1 MNSQKDWKAKLER
14 AHFLGSNLVE
24 QQCATSNIA
33 QLLEKYFGNSKV
45 VLTLAVSVGLSAILY
60 VLHSLISYVL
70 HVYRRKITNRNRKIA
85 SIDIKKEDNSLKFD
99 DIVSSIKGTSFQK
112 HSHPLSISI
121 YEIIVIKPPNKY
133 LLHNFDLFF
142 SNLFNNCLCFT
153 HTFL

>member
-1 MNSQKDWKAKLER
+1 M
-14 AHFLGSNLVE
+14 
-24 QQCATSNIA
+24 
-33 QLLEKYFGNSKV
+33 
-45 VLTLAVSVGLSAILY
+45 GLSSILY
-60 VLHSLISYVL
+60 VLHSLVSYVL

-85 SIDIKKEDNSLKFD
+85 SIDIKKEDDSLKFD

-142 SNLFNNCLCFT
+142 SNLCNNCLCFT
-153 HTFL
+153 QTLLCEVSINSIGKSFVFFLPALSIIFIGKSFIV